1 MRHLNFS
8 GEEILETIQM
18 VRTEQ
23 LDIRTI
29 TVGISLLDCV
39 SDSCDGVCRNVYE
52 KVERIT
58 RDLRRVS
65 AEIAEEFGLPII
77 NNRIAVT
84 PISLIAGRSS
94 PGDLVRIAETLDRAA
109 HAVDVDFIGGFSTNV
124 EKGMTQVDAN
134 LFAAIPEALAA
145 TKRVCASVNVGST
158 RAGLNMDAIAD
169 IGRIVGAPP
178 SSRAR
183 KARSA
188 APSSWCSAMRSRTI
202 RSWPAPFTAPARRN
216 GRSMSGSAAPASCS
230 ERSRRPAT
238 SISAHWLR
246 SFAARRSRSPGPG
259 ELVGRTA
266 AARLG
271 LPFGIVDLSL
281 APTPAEGDSV
291 ARILEEI
298 GLERVGT
305 HGSTAALALLNDAVK
320 KGGAMASS
328 YVGGL
333 SGAFIPL
340 SEDAGMIEAAERGA
354 VTIDKLEAMT
364 AVCSVGLDMIAIPG
378 DTPAETIAAIIAD
391 EAAIGM
397 INKKTTAVR
406 LIPAVGKR
414 VGDWVDFGG
423 LLGRA
428 PVIPVNTIPAAG

>member
-8 GEEILETIQM
+8 GEEILETITM

-39 SDSCDGVCRNVYE
+39 SDNPDTLCRNVYE
-52 KVERIT
+52 KIARVARN
-58 RDLRRVS
+58 LRRVS
-65 AEIAEEFGLPII
+65 AEISEEFGLPII

-84 PISLIAGRSS
+84 PVSLIAGRSR
-94 PGDLVRIAETLDRAA
+94 PEHLLRLAETLDRAA
-109 HAVDVDFIGGFSTNV
+109 HDVDVDFIGGFSAHV
-124 EKGMTQVDAN
+124 EKGMTAIDAN
-134 LFAAIPEALAA
+134 LFAAIPQALAT

-158 RAGLNMDAIAD
+158 RAGLNMDAIAAMGEHHQAR
-169 IGRIVGAPP
+169 GRAHR
-178 SSRAR
+178 RAKLDR
-183 KARSA
+183 LRQ
-188 APSSWCSAMRSRTI
+188 
-202 RSWPAPFTAPARRN
+202 ARRVLQR
-216 GRSMSGSAAPASCS
+216 GRGQSIHG
-230 ERSRRPAT
+230 RRVSRRKRAGMHGQCRRQR
-238 SISAHWLR
+238 AGR
-246 SFAARRSRSPGPG
+246 RAARDHGRRRRRFRHLASVIRRTAFKMTRAG

-271 LPFGIVDLSL
+271 MPFGIVDLSL

-298 GLERVGT
+298 GLDSVGT

-340 SEDAGMIEAAERGA
+340 SRGCRHDRGGRSRA
-354 VTIDKLEAMT
+354 SSPSTN
-364 AVCSVGLDMIAIPG
+364 S
-378 DTPAETIAAIIAD
+378 
-391 EAAIGM
+391 
-397 INKKTTAVR
+397 
-406 LIPAVGKR
+406 KR
-414 VGDWVDFGG
+414 
-423 LLGRA
+423 
-428 PVIPVNTIPAAG
+428 